1 MSDTD
6 LLAPVVD
13 TKVDVVDAVEAVIE
27 AVIDPVAE
35 QATAQGWVPKE
46 DWVKSGKSADEW
58 RPAKEFVERG
68 ELYKS
73 IHTTKREL
81 KQTQAALGALQ
92 KHHQYVFEK
101 ARLQAID
108 ELKKERRMA
117 LREGDLEAVEV
128 LDDRIEDTTKQ
139 FETEKQQLLE
149 TQAVVQ
155 VGPPPE
161 FEAWKATNT
170 WYETDEELKDFADAT
185 GLIFI
190 NKNPKAAPVEV
201 LKHIDGKMRKQY
213 PDKFGVKRAAPNA
226 VAAVDRTQ
234 KTTKGG
240 VSMADVPED
249 MRSVIRSFCEST
261 GMSEADYIK
270 QLKKNGAF

>member
-1 MSDTD
+1 MTEEIK
-6 LLAPVVD
+6 P
-13 TKVDVVDAVEAVIE
+13 DVPAVEVEAVVE
-27 AVIDPVAE
+27 AAVAQVDPVAE

-46 DWVKSGKSADEW
+46 EWVKQGKSADEW

-81 KQTQAALGALQ
+81 KQTQAALTALQ
-92 KHHQYVFEK
+92 RHHQYVFEK
-101 ARLQAID
+101 ARIQALD

-117 LREGDLEAVEV
+117 LREGDLETVEV

-139 FETEKQQLLE
+139 FEEEKARLVE
-149 TQAVVQ
+149 SQAAVQ

-161 FEAWKATNT
+161 FEEWKSQNT
-170 WYETDEELKDFADAT
+170 WYETDNELKEYADAI
-185 GLIFI
+185 GIIYI
-190 NKNPKAAPVEV
+190 NKNPKAPPVEV

-213 PDKFGVKRAAPNA
+213 PDKFGVRRAAPNA
-226 VAAVDRTQ
+226 VAAVDRTAQ
-234 KTTKGG
+234 KAKG
-240 VSMADVPED
+240 SFTMADVPEE
-249 MRSVIRSFCEST
+249 MRPVIRNFCEST

-270 QLKKNGAF
+270 QLKKSGAL